1 MKKIFI
7 LLILITT
14 FLFSQTKLVEAK
26 YKINY
31 SGFLPLG
38 VAHTYLKIDGDSYEI
53 EVKAHAIGLAKIL
66 SNNRTE
72 IYKSYGKIIDK
83 EFYPS
88 KFIKIKSDN
97 SKKRVRMYKFLH
109 KEKKVFVDEKRE
121 KKLIKYDS
129 NFKKTFTIKKE
140 KREEFL
146 DYYASQDV
154 LSLFFNLKNIL
165 FNYEKNI
172 NYTKKAIGANKTK
185 GEISII
191 LPSEKIEELNTPND
205 IHLIVYIN
213 QKIFSS
219 KKGELLISL
228 NQDGFCNK
236 AILKDVLLFG
246 DIVGK
251 MVEFKERN

>member
-7 LLILITT
+7 SLILTTT
-14 FLFSQTKLVEAK
+14 FLFSQTKLIEAK

-53 EVKAHAIGLAKIL
+53 EVKAQAIGLAKIL
-66 SNNRTE
+66 SNNRKET
-72 IYKSYGKIIDK
+72 YKSYGRIINK

-97 SKKRVRMYKFLH
+97 SKKRVRIYKFLH
-109 KEKKVFVDEKRE
+109 EEKKVFIDDKKE
-121 KKLIKYDS
+121 KKLTKYDS
-129 NFKKTFTIKKE
+129 NFKKTFTIRKE
-140 KREEFL
+140 KQKKFL
-146 DYYASQDV
+146 DYYASQDI

-165 FNYEKNI
+165 FNYKKNI
-172 NYTKKAIGANKTK
+172 NYTKKAVGANKTK

-191 LPSEKIEELNTPND
+191 LPNKKMEELDTPKD
-205 IHLIVYIN
+205 THLIVYIN

-219 KKGELLISL
+219 EKGELLISL
-228 NQDGFCNK
+228 NKEGFCNK